1 MPGRGLPA
9 RGQASGQAR
18 GHNRC
23 VIYKFKSAA
32 SGDVVMLGPQGDQVL
47 RLLGREPAPR
57 GIVEPAALGAA
68 IAALEAAIADE
79 AARPA
84 DAPAPVEGDGAV
96 ERPEPIGLQRRL
108 WPVIELLRRSQAEG
122 VPVVWGV

>member
-1 MPGRGLPA
+1 M
-9 RGQASGQAR
+9 
-18 GHNRC
+18 
-23 VIYKFKSAA
+23 IYKFKSAA

-47 RLLGREPAPR
+47 RLLGREPAPS
-57 GIVEPAALGAA
+57 GIVEPSALGAA
-68 IAALEAAIADE
+68 IAALEAAIAAE

-84 DAPAPVEGDGAV
+84 DAPAEGDGAV